1 MSGMGVGSSSRWR
14 WWLVLWVMVAGLWA
28 VGEPDPSWAKDPADE
43 AVDVVEVSAD
53 GGVGPVTTHHCSDRR
68 HRSDETCRACPD
80 FTEMWRG
87 GQCQPKIEPG
97 TGDPPCPVGQL
108 YYASYEGC
116 RDVTCPRGPPHNMR
130 VRDSD
135 GYCLPAFPTTTP
147 PPPTTT
153 PPPPPPG
160 APRDVSVTA
169 GLGSLTV
176 NWRPAASGGEPD
188 GWEVHYSYRAG
199 VGPAAQTDSGVHT
212 VDGED
217 VPAEGA
223 TLENLM
229 PGKPYTVKVRA
240 TKGTV
245 TGPFSSTVTATTL
258 APAVTLVGL
267 EVTQGLQDW
276 EGSIKLVKGKE
287 TVVRAF
293 LEPFSGQ
300 DTTVSLRLEA
310 VRKHGSSETVVAT
323 AYPANASRSFWEPSL
338 GMRVAEF
345 TARPDPAGRR
355 RELDASAN
363 FVLSDSRWFGS
374 QNYVENGY
382 YSITYRLVVVG
393 DDIICEEAINPDNT
407 CEASLSFKAVKQ
419 PRVRMVGISTPASQV
434 PFNTITP
441 TRDDLIEQARR
452 IESLMPI
459 PKLEYELRT
468 LDVTIGPVPD
478 DLDEFRQYLTDLL
491 AKMLYVRANDNSKL
505 AYLGVMNGGSGG
517 QSRGVLANAAV
528 WLTAGATSADALHD
542 RRNTGSHEFGHVVG
556 ERHAAYK
563 HITKTPFSVQTEMR
577 TICSGPT
584 AKKVGTT
591 SEIEPYPHLLEV
603 TAIRRDAN
611 NNPIEKQENWA
622 ALGPI
627 GSTATA
633 NTEMWGLDTRFAR
646 SGPDDLAVINP
657 EEVFSIMSY
666 CEPNTYLKNSP
677 NSQGRWVDAYHH
689 PKFIKNINDIDWDLG
704 PDQTSGGHRA
714 ANRLLYLGGYITSPA
729 ESPGATGESAASG
742 LTTTA
747 LPLLTLPPGSRLGTR
762 SGDYTL
768 EFLDGDG
775 NVLSSVSFGTYTV
788 ADDGPGGGASEVWAV
803 PVAEPSG
810 WASYR
815 ISKPPASGAGGAEGS
830 SSSRTV
836 LVEVSRSANAP
847 AVSVTA
853 PIAGQVLSGD
863 EVTFSWTGSDVD
875 GDDLSYTVQYSSD
888 GGASYETIAVGYES
902 SSLTLDRASLAGS
915 ATAKV
920 KVTAADGT
928 RTASA
933 ESAVFTVSQ
942 NRPEVFIHSPAAN
955 LISGSGA
962 LVLDATAYDTEDGL
976 LNPSAVQW
984 SSDSVGNL
992 GTGGYVVIYP
1002 EELEPGP
1009 HRLTATATDSTGATG
1024 TAEVFWFN
1032 PIPLVWSPPSAP
1044 AGVIATGGIR
1054 SITVSWT
1061 ALAASLTSDYY
1072 QYRYRPVSGE
1082 WTEWAGL
1089 PGVRE
1094 HTITGLSSNTA
1105 YEIELRT
1112 VTITDISDPVRVTA
1126 TTAATLP
1133 AAPAGLTAAGGDG
1146 WVDLGWDHP
1155 ADSSVTG
1162 YQFREKPTFD
1172 DDWWCWNSI
1181 WNGGAETTSHRVQT
1195 LSGGTDYRIQVRA
1208 RNALGAGPAAE
1219 ASAATAAAA
1228 SAGTAPAAPGG
1239 LTGTGGD
1246 RSISLS
1252 WDNPGDPTIIEYQ
1265 FREKTDNE
1273 TGWRCW
1279 RRINKSTAATTS
1291 HTMAGITNDIRYR
1304 IQIRAVNP
1312 TGAGP
1317 TSETTAT
1324 PSPGP

>member
-1 MSGMGVGSSSRWR
+1 M
-14 WWLVLWVMVAGLWA
+14 
-28 VGEPDPSWAKDPADE
+28 
-43 AVDVVEVSAD
+43 
-53 GGVGPVTTHHCSDRR
+53 
-68 HRSDETCRACPD
+68 
-80 FTEMWRG
+80 
-87 GQCQPKIEPG
+87 
-97 TGDPPCPVGQL
+97 
-108 YYASYEGC
+108 
-116 RDVTCPRGPPHNMR
+116 
-130 VRDSD
+130 
-135 GYCLPAFPTTTP
+135 
-147 PPPTTT
+147 
-153 PPPPPPG
+153 
-160 APRDVSVTA
+160 SVTA

-176 NWRPAASGGEPD
+176 NWQPAASGGESD

-199 VGPAAQTDSGVHT
+199 GSTTAQTDSGVHT
-212 VDGED
+212 VDDKD
-217 VPAEGA
+217 VPAGGV

-240 TKGTV
+240 TQGTI
-245 TGPFSSTVTATTL
+245 TSPFSAPVTATTL

-293 LEPFSGQ
+293 LEPFSNQ

-323 AYPANASRSFWEPSL
+323 AYPANASSSYWEPSL

-363 FVLSDSRWFGS
+363 FVLSDSRWFGN

-434 PFNTITP
+434 PFTTITP
-441 TRDDLIEQARR
+441 TRNDLIEQARR

-459 PKLEYELRT
+459 PRLDYELRT
-468 LDVTIGPVPD
+468 LDVTVGPVPPPD
-478 DLDEFRQYLTDLL
+478 NQEERREFLIDLL
-491 AKMLYVRANDNSKL
+491 IKLLYVRANDNNRSV
-505 AYLGVMNGGSGG
+505 YLGVMNDGSGG
-517 QSRGVLANAAV
+517 MSLKVSSNVAM
-528 WLTAGATSADALHD
+528 WFTAGATNANALD
-542 RRNTGSHEFGHVVG
+542 NRRNTGSHEFGHVIGGRHSAYELEVRYDVNTVG
-556 ERHAAYK
+556 
-563 HITKTPFSVQTEMR
+563 TEMQV
-577 TICSGPT
+577 ICSDPT
-584 AKKVGTT
+584 DERARVQGNVD
-591 SEIEPYPHLLEV
+591 EYPYLLEV
-603 TAIRRDAN
+603 TTDTGDK
-611 NNPIEKQENWA
+611 ESWA
-622 ALGPI
+622 ALGPV
-627 GSTATA
+627 GSSATA
-633 NTEMWGLDTRFAR
+633 DTEMWGLDTRFAR
-646 SGPDDLAVINP
+646 NGPDDLAVIDP

-666 CEPNTYLKNSP
+666 CNLNNTLTV
-677 NSQGRWVDAYHH
+677 NSQGRWIDAHHH
-689 PKFIKNINDIDWDLG
+689 PDFIEYINDIDWDLG
-704 PDQTSGGHRA
+704 PDPDQGRS

-788 ADDGPGGGASEVWAV
+788 VDDGPGGGASEVWAV

-815 ISKPPASGAGGAEGS
+815 VSKPPASGAGGAEGS
-830 SSSRTV
+830 SVSRTV

-863 EVTFSWTGSDVD
+863 EVTFSWTGSDAD

-902 SSLTLDRASLAGS
+902 TSLTVDRASLAGS

-976 LNPSAVQW
+976 LDPSAVQW
-984 SSDSVGNL
+984 SSDSGGNL
-992 GTGGYVVIYP
+992 GTGGFVVVYP

-1032 PIPLVWSPPSAP
+1032 PIPLVWSPPGAP

-1061 ALAASLTSDYY
+1061 ALAASLASDYY
-1072 QYRYRPVSGE
+1072 QYRYRPVSGA
-1082 WTEWAGL
+1082 WTDWAGL

-1105 YEIELRT
+1105 YEIEMRT
-1112 VTITDISDPVRVTA
+1112 VTTTDISEPVRVTA
-1126 TTAATLP
+1126 TTAASAP

-1146 WVDLGWDHP
+1146 WIDLSWDHP
-1155 ADSSVTG
+1155 SDSSVTG

-1181 WNGGAETTSHRVQT
+1181 WAADAETTSHRVQT

-1208 RNALGAGPAAE
+1208 RNAVGSGPAAE

-1228 SAGTAPAAPGG
+1228 PAGTTPAAPAG

-1279 RRINKSTAATTS
+1279 RRINNSTASTTS
-1291 HTMAGITNDIRYR
+1291 HTMAGITNGVRYR
-1304 IQIRAVNP
+1304 VQIRAVNP
-1312 TGAGP
+1312 AGAGP

-1324 PSPGP
+1324 PTAGP